1 MSQNRPPFTKMPN
14 LFSDL
19 ETFCETP
26 IANGSFLYA
35 ERAEV
40 MLWSYALDD
49 GPVAVWDLV
58 NGTVTRE
65 GVEHVLGGRQM
76 PTDLAKA
83 LHDQDTLVWFHNGGM
98 FDYPVLDT
106 ALPKIA
112 ALIPSQRRR
121 DTMVQ
126 AFAHGLPGALEKLG
140 AVLGMR
146 EEDRKIAD
154 GKRLVR
160 LFCQPH
166 TEKDGTVVR
175 HTKKTHPEEWKR
187 FVAYAAG
194 DIVTMREAHRKMPTW
209 NYRTGKQVD
218 LCLLDWKINARGFAV
233 DRELA
238 EAAVRV
244 AAAEKDN
251 LADQVSEATGGRVGA
266 ATQRDELLA
275 YILAEHGVELPD
287 MQSDTLE
294 RRLDDPDLPEH
305 VKELLR
311 IRLQAS
317 RNTAAKFRALL
328 KRVSTDGR
336 LRGCM
341 QFRGASRTGRW
352 AHRAFQPG
360 NLMRPTMSAEMIA
373 LAVEAIKDGSVD
385 LIFSNV
391 MEAIGN
397 TVRGAIVAP
406 PGRKLVVADLSNI
419 EGRMAA
425 WLAGEQWKLDAF
437 RAFDEGE
444 GHDLYIVAY
453 AKSFNVDPASVP
465 KKGPERQIGKVEE
478 LMFQYGGGVGAWI
491 TGAATYG
498 IDLVK
503 MTEQVF
509 PSLPAWAID
518 EATDFCRWVED
529 QAAKKVKPLEGEE
542 FASRERID
550 AAMDKARF
558 GLVPKVFI
566 ACDAIKRLW
575 RRAHPQIASYWGELE
590 EGVRY
595 CIDNPGETV
604 TARKVKIRR
613 DGAWLRIMLPSG
625 RYLCYPNPRINKNGE
640 IVFTGLDQ
648 YTKRWGDVKTYGGKL
663 CLARGT
669 LVLTEARG
677 WVPIEEVTPV
687 DRVWD
692 GAAWVRT
699 AGCVAKG
706 VKEVI
711 EAHGAWMTPDHEV
724 LTTEGWKRASQSQGH
739 HRAACWLP
747 HGVEV
752 PRQRRNE
759 VPVGRVLFLRPGK
772 DDRSHRTGEDEA
784 TRRSSL
790 VWMHEEGH
798 DRRAQHQARDVS
810 APGVL
815 GVAGHDRPLPA
826 EVTPRLAQ
834 LRSAWHQSVQ
844 AVGRVF
850 RQLLGR
856 HGAFVPTGAH
866 HRAPE
871 QRQGILTEQ
880 LRVGDAQGAGKQQ
893 TQQCCGGR
901 ALGPNDRGRTFGA
914 NRAGPHDD
922 LLQAELGPQ
931 GSSAD
936 RQTRCVTEVFD
947 LMDCG
952 PQHRFVIAAGGLPLI
967 VHNCENITQAA
978 ACDQL
983 AEPMLEIEA
992 AGYETVLTV
1001 HDEIVA
1007 EVPDTD
1013 EFTAERLASMMCMS
1027 LGWNEGLPLAAAGFE
1042 TKRYTKE

>member
-1 MSQNRPPFTKMPN
+1 MPN
-14 LFSDL
+14 LFCDL
-19 ETFCETP
+19 ETYCETP

-58 NGTVTRE
+58 NGTVTRD
-65 GVEHVLGGRQM
+65 GVEHVLGGDSRHM
-76 PTDLAKA
+76 PTDLRKA
-83 LHDQDTLVWFHNGGM
+83 LYDQDVLVWFQNGGM
-98 FDYPVLDT
+98 FDFPVLDAQWRGFT
-106 ALPKIA
+106 DLVPPA
-112 ALIPSQRRR
+112 RRR

-146 EEDRKIAD
+146 EEDRKIVD

-166 TEKDGTVVR
+166 DVNGVMVR
-175 HTKKTHPEEWKR
+175 HTKQTHPEEWNR

-194 DIVTMREAHRKMPTW
+194 DIVTMREAHRKMPIW

-244 AAAEKDN
+244 AAAEKSN
-251 LADQVSEATGGRVGA
+251 LADQVSTATDGRVGA

-317 RNTAAKFRALL
+317 RNTAAKFKALL

-360 NLMRPTMSAEMIA
+360 NLMRPTMIAEMIA

-397 TVRGAIVAP
+397 TVRGAIIAP

-437 RAFDEGE
+437 RAFDAGE

-509 PSLPAWAID
+509 PSLPAWAVD

-529 QAAKKVKPLEGEE
+529 QAAKKVKPREGEE
-542 FASRERID
+542 FPARERID

-558 GLVPKVFI
+558 GLLPKVFI

-595 CIDNPGETV
+595 CIENPGETV

-613 DGAWLRIMLPSG
+613 DGAWLRILLPSG
-625 RYLCYPNPRINKNGE
+625 RYLCYPNPRINKAGE

-648 YTKRWGDVKTYGGKL
+648 YSRRWQDVHTYGGKL
-663 CLARGT
+663 
-669 LVLTEARG
+669 
-677 WVPIEEVTPV
+677 
-687 DRVWD
+687 
-692 GAAWVRT
+692 
-699 AGCVAKG
+699 
-706 VKEVI
+706 
-711 EAHGAWMTPDHEV
+711 
-724 LTTEGWKRASQSQGH
+724 
-739 HRAACWLP
+739 
-747 HGVEV
+747 
-752 PRQRRNE
+752 
-759 VPVGRVLFLRPGK
+759 F
-772 DDRSHRTGEDEA
+772 
-784 TRRSSL
+784 
-790 VWMHEEGH
+790 
-798 DRRAQHQARDVS
+798 
-810 APGVL
+810 
-815 GVAGHDRPLPA
+815 
-826 EVTPRLAQ
+826 
-834 LRSAWHQSVQ
+834 
-844 AVGRVF
+844 
-850 RQLLGR
+850 
-856 HGAFVPTGAH
+856 
-866 HRAPE
+866 
-871 QRQGILTEQ
+871 
-880 LRVGDAQGAGKQQ
+880 
-893 TQQCCGGR
+893 
-901 ALGPNDRGRTFGA
+901 
-914 NRAGPHDD
+914 
-922 LLQAELGPQ
+922 
-931 GSSAD
+931 
-936 RQTRCVTEVFD
+936 
-947 LMDCG
+947 
-952 PQHRFVIAAGGLPLI
+952 
-967 VHNCENITQAA
+967 ENIVQAA

>member
-1 MSQNRPPFTKMPN
+1 
-14 LFSDL
+14 
-19 ETFCETP
+19 
-26 IANGSFLYA
+26 
-35 ERAEV
+35 
-40 MLWSYALDD
+40 
-49 GPVAVWDLV
+49 
-58 NGTVTRE
+58 
-65 GVEHVLGGRQM
+65 
-76 PTDLAKA
+76 
-83 LHDQDTLVWFHNGGM
+83 
-98 FDYPVLDT
+98 
-106 ALPKIA
+106 
-112 ALIPSQRRR
+112 
-121 DTMVQ
+121 
-126 AFAHGLPGALEKLG
+126 
-140 AVLGMR
+140 MR
-146 EEDRKIAD
+146 EEDRKIVD

-175 HTKKTHPEEWKR
+175 HTKRTHPEEWKR

-233 DRELA
+233 DRGLA

-244 AAAEKDN
+244 AATEKGN
-251 LADQVSEATGGRVGA
+251 LADQVSEATDGRVGA

-328 KRVSTDGR
+328 KRVNTDGR

-373 LAVEAIKDGSVD
+373 LAVETIKDGSVD

-518 EATDFCRWVED
+518 EATDFCRWIENE
-529 QAAKKVKPLEGEE
+529 AAKKVKPREGEE
-542 FASRERID
+542 FPARECID
-550 AAMDKARF
+550 AAIEKARF
-558 GLVPKVFI
+558 GLLPKVFI

-575 RRAHPQIASYWGELE
+575 RKAHPQISSYWGELE
-590 EGVRY
+590 EAVRY
-595 CIDNPGETV
+595 CIENPGETL
-604 TARKVKIRR
+604 TARKVKVRR

-625 RYLCYPNPRINKNGE
+625 RYLCYPNPRISKGGD

-648 YTKRWGDVKTYGGKL
+648 YTKKWQDIKLYGGKIL
-663 CLARGT
+663 
-669 LVLTEARG
+669 
-677 WVPIEEVTPV
+677 
-687 DRVWD
+687 
-692 GAAWVRT
+692 
-699 AGCVAKG
+699 
-706 VKEVI
+706 
-711 EAHGAWMTPDHEV
+711 
-724 LTTEGWKRASQSQGH
+724 
-739 HRAACWLP
+739 
-747 HGVEV
+747 
-752 PRQRRNE
+752 
-759 VPVGRVLFLRPGK
+759 
-772 DDRSHRTGEDEA
+772 
-784 TRRSSL
+784 
-790 VWMHEEGH
+790 
-798 DRRAQHQARDVS
+798 
-810 APGVL
+810 
-815 GVAGHDRPLPA
+815 
-826 EVTPRLAQ
+826 
-834 LRSAWHQSVQ
+834 
-844 AVGRVF
+844 
-850 RQLLGR
+850 
-856 HGAFVPTGAH
+856 
-866 HRAPE
+866 E
-871 QRQGILTEQ
+871 QCT
-880 LRVGDAQGAGKQQ
+880 QGA
-893 TQQCCGGR
+893 
-901 ALGPNDRGRTFGA
+901 
-914 NRAGPHDD
+914 
-922 LLQAELGPQ
+922 
-931 GSSAD
+931 S
-936 RQTRCVTEVFD
+936 
-947 LMDCG
+947 
-952 PQHRFVIAAGGLPLI
+952 
-967 VHNCENITQAA
+967 
-978 ACDQL
+978 CDQL
-983 AEPMLEIEA
+983 AEPMLEIEK
-992 AGYETVLTV
+992 AGYETVLHV
-1001 HDEIVA
+1001 HDELVC
-1007 EVPDTD
+1007 ETPDTD
-1013 EFTAERLASMMCMS
+1013 EFTAERLAAMMCAP